1 MIMWGDWLCISRNA
15 IMLHDDLLCLVNMLV
30 VICCHDI
37 DDHHVKSL
45 IYCNMLPCCCF
56 ALLHGCCELA
66 STFNVLTWR
75 VMPDLQAVLGC
86 VGRCSRCLR
95 ARRRCSQCPCGLE
108 FVIAV
113 IVPLPLLFRC

>member
-1 MIMWGDWLCISRNA
+1 MLMICLMNIC
-15 IMLHDDLLCLVNMLV
+15 LHDIVAHLFN
-30 VICCHDI
+30 
-37 DDHHVKSL
+37 SL
-45 IYCNMLPCCCF
+45 IYLNLLPCYCF

-95 ARRRCSQCPCGLE
+95 ARRCPSQCPCGLE
-108 FVIAV
+108 FIIAV